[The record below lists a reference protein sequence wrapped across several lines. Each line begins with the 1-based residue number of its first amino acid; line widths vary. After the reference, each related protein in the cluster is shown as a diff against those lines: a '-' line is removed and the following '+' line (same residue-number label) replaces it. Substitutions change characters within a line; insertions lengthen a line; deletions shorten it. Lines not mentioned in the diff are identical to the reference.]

1 MIASECRW
9 APLQLVILEDAW
21 SAYSGELLHKLFCLR
36 KEKVFFNVKDTLSC
50 RWLRNAG
57 CYVSPPSPPLFFSCT
72 DTNES
77 QPRHILIS
85 TFVTICFFFFLSSP
99 LLDVLLIEQSLAVHG
114 PTLIRR
120 NSHRLYKNPLGIP
133 ISVLIPLS
141 IEGNNINHIISH
153 QGDKVGLALSVSCRK
168 SCSGFF
174 SPHLFIYWIS
184 LDALALMLLFMS
196 GKLLFDIQIM
206 WEERGGVLFCVR
218 EAWWKLHALPATSP
232 QSVMMDWF

>member
-1 MIASECRW
+1 M
-9 APLQLVILEDAW
+9 
-21 SAYSGELLHKLFCLR
+21 LHK
-36 KEKVFFNVKDTLSC
+36 
-50 RWLRNAG
+50 
-57 CYVSPPSPPLFFSCT
+57 PPPPFSCT

-85 TFVTICFFFFLSSP
+85 TFVTICFFFLSSP

-120 NSHRLYKNPLGIP
+120 NSHCLYKNPLGIL

-141 IEGNNINHIISH
+141 IEGNNISHIISH
-153 QGDKVGLALSVSCRK
+153 QGDKVGLALSVSRRK

-174 SPHLFIYWIS
+174 SPHPFIYWIS

-196 GKLLFDIQIM
+196 SKLLFDIQIM
-206 WEERGGVLFCVR
+206 
-218 EAWWKLHALPATSP
+218 
-232 QSVMMDWF
+232 